1 MFLLLLALWIVFNG
15 AFTLE
20 ILLFGI
26 GVSAVVCFFMVKFAG
41 YNIKRELKAVKKL
54 PFIIEYLFVLLIEII
69 KASIVCSG
77 LIVKGEKKIQPV
89 VVSFASPLKSEFL
102 GTVLANSITLTPGT
116 ISVSMKNGQFK
127 VHCLDASLYE
137 GIDSSSFVKILKRI
151 EG

>member
-1 MFLLLLALWIVFNG
+1 M
-15 AFTLE
+15 
-20 ILLFGI
+20 
-26 GVSAVVCFFMVKFAG
+26 
-41 YNIKRELKAVKKL
+41 
-54 PFIIEYLFVLLIEII
+54 
-69 KASIVCSG
+69 
-77 LIVKGEKKIQPV
+77 
-89 VVSFASPLKSEFL
+89 VSFASPLKSEFL

>member
-1 MFLLLLALWIVFNG
+1 MFLFLLALWIIFNG

-26 GVSAVVCFFMVKFAG
+26 GISASVCFFMVKFAG
-41 YNIKRELKAVKKL
+41 YNIKRELKAAKKL

-69 KASIVCSG
+69 KANIACSG
-77 LIVKGEKKIQPV
+77 LIIKGSKKIQPV
-89 VVSFASPLKSEFL
+89 VVSFSSPLKSEFL
-102 GTVLANSITLTPGT
+102 STVLANSITLTPGT
-116 ISVSMKNGQFK
+116 ISVSMRNGQFT
-127 VHCLDASLYE
+127 VHCLDSSLCD